1 MADFEPSETLE
12 TGPTSARQSTPEAEH
27 AIDGRLVRS
36 LLHDQHADLAP
47 LPLHLL
53 DAGWD
58 NVTYRLG
65 DELAVR
71 LPRRQQAELLLRHE
85 QIWLPRLQPHLPLAV
100 PVPLRR
106 GRPACGFPWPWSVVP
121 WIPGRT
127 ADLEP
132 PKAKQARP
140 WADFLRALHRP
151 GPQDGPHNPL
161 RGVPLAARAAKVE
174 TRLERLGRIS
184 PTVTPQLVEVWRRA
198 LAAPPCDHH
207 RWLHGDLHPRN
218 ILVERGVLS
227 GVIDWGDVT
236 TGDVATDLA
245 SFWMLFDD
253 PQARTDGLAHYGA
266 TAPQIARAQGWAVLF
281 GTALLETGLT
291 DHPRHAAI
299 GQATLLRLASH
310 GQEHQMTRRP

>member
-1 MADFEPSETLE
+1 MADFETSASAAQGVGTPGAE
-12 TGPTSARQSTPEAEH
+12 TGSPEAEH
-27 AIDGRLVRS
+27 PIDEPLVRA
-36 LLHDQHADLAP
+36 LLRDQHPDLAP

-71 LPRRQQAELLLRHE
+71 LPRRQQAENLLRHE

-106 GRPACGFPWPWSVVP
+106 GLPGCGFPWPWSILP
-121 WIPGRT
+121 WMPGRT

-132 PKAKQARP
+132 PDPQQARP

-151 GPQDGPHNPL
+151 GPPDGPSNPL
-161 RGVPLAARAAKVE
+161 RGVPLSQRAAKVE
-174 TRLERLGRIS
+174 TRLERLGKIS
-184 PTVTPQLVEVWRRA
+184 PAVTPRVLTVWQQALV
-198 LAAPPCDHH
+198 APASDDP

-218 ILVERGVLS
+218 ILVRRGRLS

-245 SFWMLFDD
+245 SFWLLFDD
-253 PQARTDGLAHYGA
+253 PQVRVAGLSHYGA
-266 TAPQIARAQGWAVLF
+266 DAPQIARAKGWAVLF
-281 GTALLETGLT
+281 GTVLLETGLT

-299 GQATLLRLASH
+299 GQATLRRLGSMSTA
-310 GQEHQMTRRP
+310 GC